1 MVLFLTVLRYV
12 RSMVGMRNR
21 YLAGAVERLCFARRH
36 KIALVSGPRQCGKT
50 TMAKM
55 LLAER
60 AVGGYY
66 NWDEFEFRHAWAKQ
80 PSVVLPPRKGRA
92 VPLVV
97 LDEIHKDRL
106 WKRNLKGLYD
116 TLERPCD
123 FLVTGSARLNVYR
136 RGSDSLLGRYFH
148 FRLHPFS
155 LREMEDATVM
165 PPDVALDAMFGRT
178 SKPSRSAEDN
188 LSAMMTYG
196 PFPEPLFEQDERAA
210 KLWRRNHEQI
220 VIREDLRDISRLPDL
235 GRIEMMT
242 ALLPERVGSL
252 FSIAS
257 LRENLEVSFDTVRR
271 WLTYLKEV
279 YYLFEVKPWSRS
291 IPRSLR
297 REGKVYLW
305 DCAAVPTEAA
315 RFENLVAS
323 HLLKACHYWTDTGEG
338 EFDLFYLRD
347 KERRE
352 IDFLI
357 VRDGKP
363 WLPVE
368 AKFAD
373 VEPSPNWGKFAPLLG
388 CKRGLQLVR
397 HPDWRVHRVGDAQI
411 LVAGAAETLH
421 HFA

>member
-1 MVLFLTVLRYV
+1 
-12 RSMVGMRNR
+12 MVGMRSR
-21 YLAGAVERLCFARRH
+21 YLAEAVKRLCFARRH

-60 AVGGYY
+60 AVGGYH
-66 NWDEFEFRHAWAKQ
+66 NWDEFQFRHAWAKQ
-80 PSVVLPPRKGRA
+80 PSVVLPPGKGRA

-123 FLVTGSARLNVYR
+123 FLVTGSARLNIYR

-155 LREMEDATVM
+155 LREMEDVTFLS
-165 PPDVALDAMFGRT
+165 PDGALEALFGRAF
-178 SKPSRSAEDN
+178 KPGRSAEDR
-188 LSAMMTYG
+188 LSALMTYG
-196 PFPEPLFEQDERAA
+196 PFPEPLFEHDERAA
-210 KLWRRNHEQI
+210 RLWRRNHQQI

-235 GRIEMMT
+235 GRIELLA

-252 FSIAS
+252 LSVAS
-257 LRENLEVSFDTVRR
+257 LRETMEVSFDTVRR
-271 WLTYLKEV
+271 WLMYLKEV
-279 YYLFEVKPWSRS
+279 YYLFEVKPWSRR

-305 DCAAVPTEAA
+305 DWAAVPTEPA

-368 AKFAD
+368 VKHAD
-373 VEPSPNWGKFAPLLG
+373 VEPSPNWGRFAPLLG
-388 CKRGLQLVR
+388 CKHGLQVVR
-397 HPDWRVHRVGDAQI
+397 QPAWRVHCCGDTKV
-411 LVAGAAETLH
+411 LVAGASEALRY
-421 HFA
+421 FA